1 MKQVQLKSYIKNTA
15 SDKIF
20 YTIVNIIM
28 LFALLTV
35 LIPIINVISNSIS
48 EPTAVLQGKVFL
60 LPEGFSLAGY
70 KAVFAD
76 SRIISGYANT
86 IFYTAVY
93 TVLGVAVT
101 ILCAYPLSRPD
112 LKGRN
117 VLMFMVTFTML
128 FSGGIIPSY
137 LLVRDLHLI
146 DNRWSIILPGLI
158 NAYNIIVART
168 FFQTSIPSELLDASK
183 VDGCSNTRFVVS
195 IVLPL
200 SKAIIA
206 VLALYFAVA
215 QWNSWFSAYLYLSEP
230 KKYPLQLVLKEVLL
244 ANSMAAQG
252 ETINTGAENQQ
263 MDALSEIIKYS
274 AIMVSCLPVWCA
286 YPFVQKYFMKGVMI
300 GAIKG

>member
-1 MKQVQLKSYIKNTA
+1 MKHGLLKAYKRSTT

-28 LFALLTV
+28 LLMLLTV
-35 LIPIINVISNSIS
+35 VIPIMNVISNSIS

-60 LPEGFSLAGY
+60 LPEGFSLDGY

-76 SRIISGYANT
+76 DKIITGYANT

-93 TVLGVAVT
+93 TFLGVLVT
-101 ILCAYPLSRPD
+101 ILCAYPLSRTD

-137 LLVRDLHLI
+137 LLIRDLELI
-146 DNRWSIILPGLI
+146 DSRWAIILPGLI

-168 FFQTSIPSELLDASK
+168 FFQTSIPTELLEAAK
-183 VDGCSNTRFVVS
+183 VDGCGNTKFVVS

-215 QWNSWFSAYLYLSEP
+215 QWNAWFSAYLYLSDP
-230 KKYPLQLVLKEVLL
+230 VKYPLQLVLKEILF
-244 ANSMAAQG
+244 ANSMAASG
-252 ETINTGAENQQ
+252 EIMVGGEEAEKMN
-263 MDALSEIIKYS
+263 ALSEVLKYS
-274 AIMVSCLPVWCA
+274 AIMVSCIPIWCA

>member
-1 MKQVQLKSYIKNTA
+1 MKKDFFREFKRSST

-20 YTIVNIIM
+20 YSITNLIM

-35 LIPIINVISNSIS
+35 VIPILNVISNSLS

-60 LPEGFSLAGY
+60 LPKGLSFEGY
-70 KAVFAD
+70 KAVFRD
-76 SRIISGYANT
+76 SKILSGYANA
-86 IFYTAVY
+86 IFYTVAY
-93 TVLGVAVT
+93 TVLGVIVT
-101 ILCAYPLSRPD
+101 ILCAYPLSRSD

-137 LLVRDLHLI
+137 LLIRDLHLI
-146 DNRWSIILPGLI
+146 NNRWAIILPGLI

-168 FFQTSIPSELLDASK
+168 FFQTSIPSELLEAAK
-183 VDGCSNTRFVVS
+183 VDGCGNTRFVVS

-215 QWNSWFSAYLYLSEP
+215 QWNAWFNAYLYLSDTQ
-230 KKYPLQLVLKEVLL
+230 KYPLQLVLKEILL
-244 ANSMAAQG
+244 ANSMAAGG
-252 ETINTGAENQQ
+252 ESMGGGAEDAK
-263 MDALSEIIKYS
+263 MDALSEVIKYS
-274 AIMVSCLPVWCA
+274 AIMVSCVPIWCA

>member
-1 MKQVQLKSYIKNTA
+1 MKLGLLQAYKRSTT

-20 YTIVNIIM
+20 YTVVNIIM

-35 LIPIINVISNSIS
+35 IIPIMNVISNSIS
-48 EPTAVLQGKVFL
+48 EPNAVLQGKVFL
-60 LPEGFSLAGY
+60 LPEGFSLDGY
-70 KAVFAD
+70 KAVFED
-76 SRIISGYANT
+76 NRIITGYTNT

-93 TVLGVAVT
+93 TFLGVFVT

-128 FSGGIIPSY
+128 FSGGIIPNY
-137 LLVRDLHLI
+137 LLVRDLELI
-146 DNRWSIILPGLI
+146 DSRWAIILPGLI

-168 FFQTSIPSELLDASK
+168 FFQTSIPAELLEAAK
-183 VDGCSNTRFVVS
+183 VDGCGNSRFVVS

-215 QWNSWFSAYLYLSEP
+215 QWNAWFNAYLYLSNP
-230 KKYPLQLVLKEVLL
+230 VKYPLQLVLKEILF
-244 ANSMAAQG
+244 ANSMAASG
-252 ETINTGAENQQ
+252 EIMVGGEEAEKMN
-263 MDALSEIIKYS
+263 ALSEVLKYS
-274 AIMVSCLPVWCA
+274 AIMVSCIPIWCA

>member
-1 MKQVQLKSYIKNTA
+1 MKSLLKTYKRSTM

-28 LFALLTV
+28 LFFLLTV
-35 LIPIINVISNSIS
+35 LIPIVNVISNSIS
-48 EPTAVLQGKVFL
+48 EPTAVLQGRVFL

-76 SRIISGYANT
+76 NRIITGYANT
-86 IFYTAVY
+86 ILYTAAY
-93 TVLGVAVT
+93 TFLGVVVT

-146 DNRWSIILPGLI
+146 DSRWSIILPGLI

-168 FFQTSIPSELLDASK
+168 FFQTSIPTELLEAAK
-183 VDGCSNTRFVVS
+183 VEGCSNTKFVVS

-215 QWNSWFSAYLYLSEP
+215 QWNAWFNAYLYLSEP
-230 KKYPLQLVLKEVLL
+230 KKYPLQLVLKEILL
-244 ANSMAAQG
+244 ANSMAAGG
-252 ETINTGAENQQ
+252 ETFSTGAEDEK

-274 AIMVSCLPVWCA
+274 AIMVSCLPIWCA